1 MTRQACIRDV
11 WIGVVILLCGLAY
24 FYTIPFQVSGEVD
37 GEAGVSGRTLPY
49 LAAALM
55 VLLGTALA
63 LTSWTRARRSQRDA
77 SRTAAVEGLGRA
89 LFYVSLIAAYALSIA
104 FVGYVVSTAWA
115 LLAAMLFSGARGRL
129 KLTLVTAITPAVLF
143 GMFHLVMKIPLPD
156 AWLF

>member
-11 WIGVVILLCGLAY
+11 WTGVVTVLFGLAY
-24 FYTIPFQVSGEVD
+24 FYAVPFQVSGEVD
-37 GEAGVSGRTLPY
+37 GEAGLSGRTLPY

-55 VLLGTALA
+55 VLLGAALGLA
-63 LTSWTRARRSQRDA
+63 SSAQAARSQRDTSETSA
-77 SRTAAVEGLGRA
+77 FAGVGRV
-89 LFYVSLIAAYALSIA
+89 LIYVALIATYALSIA

-115 LLAAMLFSGARGRL
+115 LLAAMLFSGAGGRL
-129 KLTLVTAITPAVLF
+129 KLALVTMITPAVLF